1 MECIINRQDQ
11 EEKINSMTEDMI
23 GTIIHP
29 GKDKNNNDDQIF
41 QELWDIV
48 KRQEVRFYRI

>member
-29 GKDKNNNDDQIF
+29 GKDKIMMMTKSFKNFEI
-41 QELWDIV
+41 
-48 KRQEVRFYRI
+48 